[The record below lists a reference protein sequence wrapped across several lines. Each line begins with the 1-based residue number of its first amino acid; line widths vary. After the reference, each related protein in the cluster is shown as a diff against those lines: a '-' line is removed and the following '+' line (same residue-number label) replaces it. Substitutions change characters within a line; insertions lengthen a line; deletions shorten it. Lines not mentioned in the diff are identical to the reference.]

1 MDDEM
6 QATDAGTIELGH
18 RLDAYA
24 RARLSP
30 DPRATA
36 RTRAR
41 VMREARL
48 SFEAARIAAHVVPAM
63 TASGRSIRR
72 RLLMPSLAAAVW
84 LGIAAGTMAAGQAGG
99 PLYPSR
105 MWVEGALLP
114 SGANARTLADL
125 NRLDAR
131 LAEALS
137 GAASGNRGAVAAS
150 LDAYYLIADDAIA
163 ESAGDAVLQAM
174 VAEALDQHQTVLTA
188 IAARLADKGNT
199 TASEA
204 IERNIQR
211 AIDHNAAVII
221 RIGNRGTPQG
231 GSSGGTS
238 GGGAGGSGTSGGSGT
253 GTSGSNGGSTDG
265 GTGTVGGTG
274 GGGTGGGSADKT
286 PAPAPTDPPVSPT
299 EKPARTPKPVPV
311 VEPDHTPRPPSK

>member
-1 MDDEM
+1 MDSDM

-36 RTRAR
+36 RGRAR

-48 SFEAARIAAHVVPAM
+48 SFEAARIAVHVVPAM
-63 TASGRSIRR
+63 AASGRSMRR
-72 RLLMPSLAAAVW
+72 RVVMPFLAATLWLAFAV
-84 LGIAAGTMAAGQAGG
+84 GTMAASQAGG

-105 MWVEGALLP
+105 MWIENATLP
-114 SGANARTLADL
+114 SGANARTVADL

-137 GAASGNRGAVAAS
+137 GAASANRGAVAAS

-163 ESAGDAVLQAM
+163 ESAGDSLLQAM
-174 VAEALDQHQTVLTA
+174 VAEALNQHQTVLTA
-188 IAARLADKGNT
+188 IAARLADKGNL

-211 AIDHNAAVII
+211 AIDHNAAVIQG
-221 RIGNRGTPQG
+221 IGSRGTPQG
-231 GSSGGTS
+231 GA
-238 GGGAGGSGTSGGSGT
+238 GGGASGT
-253 GTSGSNGGSTDG
+253 GGAGSGGA
-265 GTGTVGGTG
+265 GTGGAGSGGAGAGGAGTG
-274 GGGTGGGSADKT
+274 GGAAGAGAGGAGSANPT
-286 PAPAPTDPPVSPT
+286 PAPSPTSRPVIAT
-299 EKPARTPKPVPV
+299 EKPVHTPKPAPGGQ
-311 VEPDHTPRPPSK
+311 PDHTPRAPGN

>member
-6 QATDAGTIELGH
+6 QATDAGTIELGR

-63 TASGRSIRR
+63 TASDRSIRR

-84 LGIAAGTMAAGQAGG
+84 LGIAAGTMAASQAGG

-105 MWVEGALLP
+105 MWVENAMLP
-114 SGANARTLADL
+114 SGANARTVADL

-163 ESAGDAVLQAM
+163 ESAGDAVLQAT

-199 TASEA
+199 NASEA

-211 AIDHNAAVII
+211 AIDHNATVIS

-231 GSSGGTS
+231 GSSGRSS
-238 GGGAGGSGTSGGSGT
+238 GGGGGSGTGGGSGA
-253 GTSGSNGGSTDG
+253 GTSGSNGGSTG
-265 GTGTVGGTG
+265 GGPGTVGGTG
-274 GGGTGGGSADKT
+274 GGGTGSGSADKT

-299 EKPARTPKPVPV
+299 ENPGRTPKPVPV
-311 VEPDHTPRPPSK
+311 VQPDHTPRAPSN